1 MDKTESTSVETTVR
15 EVACTLSNF
24 IQKSALKAKYELK
37 LETINMLN
45 SYKTLSWEEM
55 CQNSRLYLLQPEC
68 FKDVKLSEEF
78 PFLLE
83 ADKEKVKKYLDFI
96 AKWCF
101 SELEENDTLSEEDA
115 SQILENCSH

>member
-1 MDKTESTSVETTVR
+1 MDMTESTSVETTVR

-37 LETINMLN
+37 LETVNMLN

-68 FKDVKLSEEF
+68 LKDIKLSEEF

-83 ADKEKVKKYLDFI
+83 ADREKVKKYLDFI

-101 SELEENDTLSEEDA
+101 SELEENGTLSEEDA
-115 SQILENCSH
+115 SQILEKCSH